1 MAVNRDKSADH
12 LTFSQRYGYDPLPKP
27 MRLECLSDDLRREI
41 WNAILSFL
49 DSITPANFGEQLEK
63 HDNQGIKFIL
73 GKILRQPEDEINT
86 TKKHLLYCIKNII
99 LKDPFNKILDFLE
112 YFLEFIW
119 HRRRR
124 NSYAGA
130 MKYINRIEGLFERY
144 TAAYYLDIS
153 KMPLQF
159 VPRGSKEQG
168 KATQQAI
175 EIIQDADMDGAST
188 HLRKAAKNINE
199 GQFPDS
205 VRESIHAVEAVA
217 CRIAPTSS
225 TLGDALKSLKDKH
238 LLTNTQLKAGFE
250 KLYAYTNSEEGVRHA
265 LVFQNDSKVGLDE
278 AMFMYGACASFA
290 AYLVSKHRQQSER
303 QEADG

>member
-12 LTFSQRYGYDPLPKP
+12 LTFSQRYGYDPLPEP

-41 WNAILSFL
+41 WNTILSFL
-49 DSITPANFGEQLEK
+49 DSITSASFGTQLEEY
-63 HDNQGIKFIL
+63 DNQDIRFIL
-73 GKILRQPEDEINT
+73 GKILRKPEDEINT
-86 TKKHLLYCIKNII
+86 DKKHLVYCIKNII
-99 LKDPFNKILDFLE
+99 LKDSFNGVLDFLE
-112 YFLEFIW
+112 HFLDFIL
-119 HRRRR
+119 HSSKR
-124 NSYAGA
+124 NSYVDA
-130 MKYINRIEGLFERY
+130 MKYINRIEDLFERY
-144 TAAYYLDIS
+144 AAAYYLDIS

-168 KATQQAI
+168 EATQQAI
-175 EIIQDADMDGAST
+175 ETIQDADMDGAST

-205 VRESIHAVEAVA
+205 VRESIRAVEAVA
-217 CRIAPTSS
+217 RRIDSTSS

-265 LVFQNDSKVGLDE
+265 LVFQNDAKVGVDE
-278 AMFMYGACASFA
+278 ALFMYGACASFA
-290 AYLVSKHRQQSER
+290 AYLVSKHRQQSEKR
-303 QEADG
+303 ESNG